1 LFGRSERLERR
12 ADDLNGGPVLINR
25 TPGGYEAGIALKAG
39 TAAALITDY
48 ERKAVAG
55 RIPCLD
61 LLDGSNHATEL
72 HDATRITAPRHQV
85 MELRRMCDG
94 DSAQLRR
101 ISDRAQLRRAKPA
114 VLADLLDI
122 LNHRVDRGHD
132 AAYHRRLVKEDI
144 AARHRGN
151 VSAFHPKADIP
162 KLPRYVRFGPILLKN
177 SV

>member
-39 TAAALITDY
+39 IAPALIADY

-55 RIPCLD
+55 RIPCSD

-94 DSAQLRR
+94 VTDQLRR
-101 ISDRAQLRRAKPA
+101 TRRVGDTPGAFLRWCQIGRLCATFSRLRAGF
-114 VLADLLDI
+114 
-122 LNHRVDRGHD
+122 N
-132 AAYHRRLVKEDI
+132 AAGV
-144 AARHRGN
+144 
-151 VSAFHPKADIP
+151 
-162 KLPRYVRFGPILLKN
+162 
-177 SV
+177 